1 MSGAVVRRLEKLT
14 NIAVLITCVVLVASL
29 GHNFYLSHT
38 MAAATSGIKHGQQI
52 ELPGYSPTGAGP
64 TLVMALSTR
73 CHFCTASMP
82 FYKKLTVFRRS
93 TPGSLRVVAV
103 LPESEGEAKAYLQQ
117 NGIAVDRVLPLPLEQ
132 IGVSGTPTL
141 LLLDR
146 QNKVD
151 ESWVGLLDEAQQAKV
166 IETLEKSC
174 AGCILPAATGRSTIG
189 AFSALTSYRAYQ
201 GG

>member
-1 MSGAVVRRLEKLT
+1 
-14 NIAVLITCVVLVASL
+14 
-29 GHNFYLSHT
+29 
-38 MAAATSGIKHGQQI
+38 
-52 ELPGYSPTGAGP
+52 
-64 TLVMALSTR
+64 
-73 CHFCTASMP
+73 
-82 FYKKLTVFRRS
+82 
-93 TPGSLRVVAV
+93 VAV
-103 LPESEGEAKAYLQQ
+103 LAESEGEAKAYLQQ